1 MRGEYQFYPDLFNLI
16 DFCYTFPGYQ
26 TKFDSNMTF
35 NVRVLLCL
43 ATIAFVTATVQSNT
57 RTFDTRWDSTPIFKQ
72 VKGATDL
79 KSSHLDLTPFIQSGD
94 YKAAQLAAQVRLP
107 NDPLNLTSYSGFV
120 ETTPGRHM
128 FMWYFPAQN
137 GDKNAPLAIWLQGG
151 PGGSSLF
158 GLFSEMGPYS
168 LGGKDGHTLL
178 DRPESWN
185 KEYGMLFIDNPVG
198 AGFSYPDENNGGPK
212 GYCTNTKQCVA
223 DNLYGL
229 ITGFYALFPTQLKVP
244 LFITGESYGGHYVP
258 AFAHKVYE
266 QNLQYGQCFTNKDC
280 PKSYCNLAHPGETG
294 MCHGATVPTGKI
306 LVPLRGIAVGDGWI
320 DPVNMVGGYPDM
332 MFNFGLADLKQKAVI
347 TDYCDRTVA
356 FIKSN
361 NMTAAFDV
369 WDEMLNGDIY
379 PYPNYFHNITGSNDY
394 DNFLRTDAPE
404 GRFKL
409 LLDPNTAAHSCTQ
422 LLLARTNFLFSL
434 FFFFYMSSLLMI
446 YISSYRIWIFWF
458 VCFIT

>member
-1 MRGEYQFYPDLFNLI
+1 
-16 DFCYTFPGYQ
+16 
-26 TKFDSNMTF
+26 MTF

-280 PKSYCNLAHPGETG
+280 PKSYCNLAHPGEPG
-294 MCHGATVPTGKI
+294 MCHGATVPTGKM

-434 FFFFYMSSLLMI
+434 LFFYYMSSLLMI

-458 VCFIT
+458 VCVIT

>member
-1 MRGEYQFYPDLFNLI
+1 
-16 DFCYTFPGYQ
+16 
-26 TKFDSNMTF
+26 MTF

-280 PKSYCNLAHPGETG
+280 PKSYCNLAHPGEPG
-294 MCHGATVPTGKI
+294 MCHGATVPTGKM

-422 LLLARTNFLFSL
+422 LLLARANFLFSL
-434 FFFFYMSSLLMI
+434 LFFYYMSSLLMI

>member
-1 MRGEYQFYPDLFNLI
+1 
-16 DFCYTFPGYQ
+16 
-26 TKFDSNMTF
+26 MTF

-280 PKSYCNLAHPGETG
+280 PKSYCNLAHPGEPG
-294 MCHGATVPTGKI
+294 MCHGATVPTGKM

-434 FFFFYMSSLLMI
+434 LFFYYMSSLLMI

>member
-1 MRGEYQFYPDLFNLI
+1 MSINFDPDLFNLI

-280 PKSYCNLAHPGETG
+280 PKSYCNLAHPGEPG
-294 MCHGATVPTGKI
+294 MCHGATVPTGKM

-434 FFFFYMSSLLMI
+434 FFF
-446 YISSYRIWIFWF
+446 IFI
-458 VCFIT
+458 CHRY